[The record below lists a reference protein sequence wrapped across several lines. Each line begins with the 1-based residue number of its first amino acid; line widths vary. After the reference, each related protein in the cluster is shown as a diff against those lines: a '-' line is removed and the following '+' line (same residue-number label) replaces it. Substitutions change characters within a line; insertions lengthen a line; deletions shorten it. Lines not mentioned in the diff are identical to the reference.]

1 MTMSTETKT
10 SKAAEL
16 KAAWKKAQAEEKTE
30 QTRRKKEYETMR
42 DKFLDT
48 TFSKMFELSQA
59 QLAFKSEAVKLGLEV
74 HDKMYEA
81 YGREKREGIDH
92 YSLVSSDGL
101 RKVTIERK
109 HICAYDETVEVGIQ
123 LVRDV
128 LRDKFAERSKKAY
141 RMLESVLMKNK
152 KGDYDEAMVAKL
164 RKHAEEVDNDPRFIE
179 ALDIIGKAYKP
190 TGTSQLYLRAYRKE
204 TADGRWIDIPM
215 NWSSM

>member
-1 MTMSTETKT
+1 MPTDINAMS
-10 SKAAEL
+10 AAEL
-16 KAAWKKAQAEEKTE
+16 KAALKKKQADEKAAKTNA
-30 QTRRKKEYETMR
+30 KKSYDQMR
-42 DKFLDT
+42 DSFLET
-48 TFSKMFELSQA
+48 TFAKMFELSQA
-59 QLAFKSEAVKLGLEV
+59 QHEFKNEAVKLGLEV

-101 RKVTIERK
+101 RRVSIERK
-109 HICAYDETVEVGIQ
+109 HICEYDETVEVGIA
-123 LVRDV
+123 LVREV

-164 RKHAEEVDNDPRFIE
+164 RKHAEEVDNDPRFTE
-179 ALDIIGKAYKP
+179 ALDIISKAYRP
-190 TGTSQLYLRAYRKE
+190 TGSTQLYLRAHRKE

>member
-1 MTMSTETKT
+1 MSSVETMS
-10 SKAAEL
+10 AADL
-16 KAAWKKAQAEEKTE
+16 KAALKKKLADEKASAE
-30 QTRRKKEYETMR
+30 RARKEYDKMR
-42 DKFLDT
+42 DSFLET
-48 TFSKMFELSQA
+48 TFSKMYELSLAQA
-59 QLAFKSEAVKLGLEV
+59 EFKSEAVKLGLEV

-101 RKVTIERK
+101 RRVTIERK
-109 HICAYDETVEVGIQ
+109 HICEYDETVEVGIQ

-141 RMLESVLMKNK
+141 RMLEGALMKNK
-152 KGDYDEAMVAKL
+152 KGDYDETMVAKL

-179 ALDIIGKAYKP
+179 ALDIISRAYRP
-190 TGTSQLYLRAYRKE
+190 TGSTQLYLRAHRKE
-204 TADGRWIDIPM
+204 SSDGRWIDIPM